1 MDSGRHTEKRSEGGW
16 SPYLA
21 GALAGLVIVLS
32 VWLTGKYFG
41 ASTTFVRSA
50 GMLEQVFASE
60 RVAGMEYFVKYA
72 PKVDWQFMFVAGILL
87 GALVSSSLSGTF
99 RMTAVPDMWQQR
111 FGPAVGKR
119 AGVAFLG
126 GAVAVF
132 GARLAGG

>member
-1 MDSGRHTEKRSEGGW
+1 MDSERHKEKRSEGGW

-21 GALAGLVIVLS
+21 GALTGLVIVLS
-32 VWLTGKYFG
+32 VWLTGQYFG

-50 GMLEQVFASE
+50 GMIEQAVVSE
-60 RVAGMEYFVKYA
+60 RVAGMEYFVKYT

-87 GALVSSSLSGTF
+87 GAFVSSSLSGTF
-99 RMTAVPDMWQQR
+99 RVRAVPDMWQQR